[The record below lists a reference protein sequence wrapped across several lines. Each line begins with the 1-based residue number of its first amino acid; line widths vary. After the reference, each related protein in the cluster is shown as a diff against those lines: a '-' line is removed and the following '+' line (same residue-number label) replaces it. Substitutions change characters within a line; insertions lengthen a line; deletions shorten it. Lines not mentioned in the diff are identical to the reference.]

1 MHRRPAPAATAVLLV
16 ADVSLWREALVAH
29 LDQRDDVALVGCGEL
44 ADAATRAAAVQAP
57 VAIVDAQHAT
67 SDPAVAIRAVRSA
80 SPLTRCVAVVGGG
93 GPAEHGRMLE
103 AGATNVIGAAGSLSH
118 LASAIVAARDGRT
131 TLDPATQRKLQQAWH
146 TRRTWEQ
153 ERDAIRARLSRREME
168 VLADLAGGHDQ
179 RQIAQRL
186 GISPATVRTHIRNLL
201 GKLGATSRLQ
211 AVAVALRYGIIRAPR
226 SRRAA

>member
-1 MHRRPAPAATAVLLV
+1 MIRRPAPAATAVLLV

-29 LDQRDDVALVGCGEL
+29 LEQRDDVTLVGCSEL
-44 ADAATRAAAVQAP
+44 AAAATAAAAVQAP

-67 SDPAVAIRAVRSA
+67 SDPAEAVRAVRSA
-80 SPLTRCVAVVGGG
+80 SPLTRCVTVAGGG
-93 GPAEHGRMLE
+93 GAAEYGRLLE
-103 AGATNVIGAAGSLSH
+103 AGATNVIGAAASLSH

-131 TLDPATQRKLQQAWH
+131 TLDPATRRRLQEAWH

-153 ERDAIRARLSRREME
+153 ERESIRSRLTPREME

-201 GKLGATSRLQ
+201 GKLRATSRLQ
-211 AVAVALRYGIIRAPR
+211 AVAVALRYGIIKAPR
-226 SRRAA
+226 ARRAA